1 MIYVIRLQ
9 LVLNYLTY
17 KSPRPLR
24 YANAQKL
31 KEEKIEMF
39 FRYNSRLG
47 ETSKLNMNYKRK
59 VLLIEDDSVLRE
71 NTAEL
76 LELSDYEVAT
86 ASNGN
91 KGVKAAKAFMPDVV
105 VCDIMMPE
113 LDGYGVLDKLL
124 KDQSTMH
131 IPFIFLSAKTEKED
145 IRKGMNLGADDY
157 LTKPFEEQDLI
168 NAIESRLARAA
179 ILKELDGSDQDSGIY
194 KADDIKTIH
203 EFKNYLDDNGQEIEF
218 LQGEEIYREGGN
230 VHMVY
235 LILKG
240 IVKTHKLD
248 ENGKELITGIFN
260 ADEFFGF
267 SSLSANEVYEEYA
280 TAMEDTILVGVSKEK
295 LNVVLQKNNGLA
307 LQLMHVLAE
316 NLTDAKQQL
325 LEMAYGSVR
334 KKTASTILKF
344 ADKLKRD
351 KQGNMHILRSDL
363 ASVAGMATETLIRT
377 LSSFKKE
384 GLIAMEDHNIRILDK
399 ETLSRIY

>member
-1 MIYVIRLQ
+1 M
-9 LVLNYLTY
+9 
-17 KSPRPLR
+17 
-24 YANAQKL
+24 
-31 KEEKIEMF
+31 
-39 FRYNSRLG
+39 
-47 ETSKLNMNYKRK
+47 RK
-59 VLLIEDDSVLRE
+59 VLLIEDDPVLRE

-76 LELSDYEVAT
+76 LGLSDYEVVT
-86 ASNGN
+86 ASDGR
-91 KGVKAAKAFMPDVV
+91 KGVKEAKAHLPNVII
-105 VCDIMMPE
+105 CDIMMPE
-113 LDGYGVLDKLL
+113 LDGYGVLEHLG
-124 KDQSTMH
+124 KDDSTMH

-157 LTKPFEEQDLI
+157 LTKPFEEKDLF

-179 ILKELDGSDQDSGIY
+179 ILKELESPKKIDDIHT
-194 KADDIKTIH
+194 DDIKTIH
-203 EFKNYLDDNGQEIEF
+203 EFKNYMDDNGEELKF

-248 ENGKELITGIFN
+248 ENGKELITGIYN

-267 SSLSANEVYEEYA
+267 SSLTANEIYEEYA
-280 TAMEDTILVGVSKEK
+280 TAMEDSILVGVNKEK
-295 LNVVLQKNNGLA
+295 LSTVLRENHDLA
-307 LQLMHVLAE
+307 LELMHVLAE
-316 NLTDAKQQL
+316 SLTDAKQQL

-344 ADKLKRD
+344 ADKLKQD
-351 KQGNMHILRSDL
+351 KHGNMHILRSDL

-384 GLIAMEDHNIRILDK
+384 GLIAMEDHNIRILDE

>member
-1 MIYVIRLQ
+1 M
-9 LVLNYLTY
+9 
-17 KSPRPLR
+17 
-24 YANAQKL
+24 
-31 KEEKIEMF
+31 
-39 FRYNSRLG
+39 
-47 ETSKLNMNYKRK
+47 RK

-76 LELSDYEVAT
+76 LELSDYEVLT
-86 ASNGN
+86 ASNGK
-91 KGVKAAKAFMPDVV
+91 KGVKAAKTYLPDVI

-113 LDGYGVLDKLL
+113 LDGYGVLEKLS
-124 KDQSTMH
+124 KEESTMH

-157 LTKPFEEQDLI
+157 LTKPFEEKDLR

-179 ILKELDGSDQDSGIY
+179 ILKELESPEKGYENHI
-194 KADDIKTIH
+194 DDIKTIH
-203 EFKNYLDDNGQEIEF
+203 EFKNYLDDNGEETEF
-218 LQGEEIYREGGN
+218 TQGEEIYREGGN

-248 ENGKELITGIFN
+248 ENGKELITGIYN

-267 SSLSANEVYEEYA
+267 SSLTANEIYEEYA
-280 TAMEDTILVGVSKEK
+280 TAMEESILVGVNKEK
-295 LNVVLQKNNGLA
+295 LSAVLQENHSLT
-307 LQLMHVLAE
+307 LELMHVLAE
-316 NLTDAKQQL
+316 SLTDAKKQL

-344 ADKLKRD
+344 ADKLKQD
-351 KQGNMHILRSDL
+351 KHGNLHILRSDL

-384 GLIAMEDHNIRILDK
+384 GLIAMEDHSIRILDE
-399 ETLSRIY
+399 ETLRRIY

>member
-1 MIYVIRLQ
+1 M
-9 LVLNYLTY
+9 
-17 KSPRPLR
+17 
-24 YANAQKL
+24 
-31 KEEKIEMF
+31 
-39 FRYNSRLG
+39 
-47 ETSKLNMNYKRK
+47 RK

-76 LELSDYEVAT
+76 LGLSDYKVVT
-86 ASNGN
+86 ASNG
-91 KGVKAAKAFMPDVV
+91 KEGVKAAKTFMPDVI

-113 LDGYGVLDKLL
+113 LDGYGVLKKLIE
-124 KDQSTMH
+124 DEATMH
-131 IPFIFLSAKTEKED
+131 IPFIFLSAKTEKDD

-157 LTKPFEEQDLI
+157 LTKPFEEKDLI

-179 ILKELDGSDQDSGIY
+179 ILKELESSEKVYEDHEDNE
-194 KADDIKTIH
+194 IKNVH
-203 EFKNYLDDNGQEIEF
+203 EFKNYLDDNGEEF
-218 LQGEEIYREGGN
+218 KFSQGEEIYREGGN
-230 VHMVY
+230 VHMVF

-267 SSLSANEVYEEYA
+267 SSLTANEIYEEYA
-280 TAMEDTILVGVSKEK
+280 TAMEDATLVGVNKQK
-295 LNVVLQKNNGLA
+295 LTAVLRQNHALA
-307 LQLMHVLAE
+307 LELMHALAE
-316 NLTDAKQQL
+316 SLTDTKQQL

-344 ADKLKRD
+344 ADKLKQD
-351 KQGNMHILRSDL
+351 EHGNLHILRSDL

-384 GLIAMEDHNIRILDK
+384 GLIAMENHSIRILDE
-399 ETLSRIY
+399 ETLRRVY

>member
-1 MIYVIRLQ
+1 MR
-9 LVLNYLTY
+9 
-17 KSPRPLR
+17 
-24 YANAQKL
+24 
-31 KEEKIEMF
+31 KI
-39 FRYNSRLG
+39 
-47 ETSKLNMNYKRK
+47 
-59 VLLIEDDSVLRE
+59 LLIEDDPVLRE

-76 LELSDYEVAT
+76 LELSEYEVVT
-86 ASNGN
+86 ASNGK
-91 KGVKAAKAFMPDVV
+91 KGVMAAKAHLPNVI

-113 LDGYGVLDKLL
+113 LDGYGVLEKLS
-124 KDQSTMH
+124 KAESTKH

-157 LTKPFEEQDLI
+157 LTKPFEENDLI

-179 ILKELDGSDQDSGIY
+179 ILKELESPEKESESHIE
-194 KADDIKTIH
+194 DDIKTIH
-203 EFKNYLDDNGQEIEF
+203 EFKNFLDDNGEEIEF
-218 LQGEEIYREGGN
+218 AQGEEIYHEGGN

-267 SSLSANEVYEEYA
+267 SSLTTYEVYEEYA
-280 TAMEDTILVGVSKEK
+280 TAMEDSTIVGVKKEK
-295 LNVVLQKNNGLA
+295 LIAVLQENHALA
-307 LQLMHVLAE
+307 LELMHVLAE
-316 NLTDAKQQL
+316 SLTDTKQQL

-344 ADKLKRD
+344 ADKLQQD
-351 KQGNMHILRSDL
+351 KHGNIHILRSDL

-384 GLIAMEDHNIRILDK
+384 GLIAMENHNIRILDK

>member
-1 MIYVIRLQ
+1 M
-9 LVLNYLTY
+9 
-17 KSPRPLR
+17 
-24 YANAQKL
+24 
-31 KEEKIEMF
+31 
-39 FRYNSRLG
+39 
-47 ETSKLNMNYKRK
+47 RK

-76 LELSDYEVAT
+76 LELSDYEVVT
-86 ASNGN
+86 ASNGK
-91 KGVKAAKAFMPDVV
+91 KGVKAAKIYLPDVI

-113 LDGYGVLDKLL
+113 LDGYGVLEKLS
-124 KDQSTMH
+124 KIESTMH

-157 LTKPFEEQDLI
+157 LTKPFEEKDLI

-179 ILKELDGSDQDSGIY
+179 ILKELESPVKVYENHID
-194 KADDIKTIH
+194 DDIKTIH
-203 EFKNYLDDNGQEIEF
+203 EFKNYLDDNGEEIKF
-218 LQGEEIYREGGN
+218 SQGEEIYREGGN

-267 SSLSANEVYEEYA
+267 SSFTANEIYEEYA
-280 TAMEDTILVGVSKEK
+280 TAMEDSTLVGVNKEK
-295 LNVVLQKNNGLA
+295 LIAVLQENHGLA
-307 LQLMHVLAE
+307 LELMHVLAE
-316 NLTDAKQQL
+316 SLTDAKQQL

-344 ADKLKRD
+344 ADKLKQD
-351 KQGNMHILRSDL
+351 KHGNMHILRSDL

-384 GLIAMEDHNIRILDK
+384 GLIAMEDHNIRILDE

>member
-1 MIYVIRLQ
+1 M
-9 LVLNYLTY
+9 
-17 KSPRPLR
+17 
-24 YANAQKL
+24 
-31 KEEKIEMF
+31 
-39 FRYNSRLG
+39 
-47 ETSKLNMNYKRK
+47 RK

-76 LELSDYEVAT
+76 LELSDYEVVT
-86 ASNGN
+86 ASNGK
-91 KGVKAAKAFMPDVV
+91 KGVKAAKTSLPDVI

-113 LDGYGVLDKLL
+113 LDGYGVLEKLS
-124 KDQSTMH
+124 KDESTMH

-157 LTKPFEEQDLI
+157 LTKPFEEKDLR
-168 NAIESRLARAA
+168 NAIESRLARSA
-179 ILKELDGSDQDSGIY
+179 ILKELQNPEKDNENHI
-194 KADDIKTIH
+194 DDIKTIH
-203 EFKNYLDDNGQEIEF
+203 EFKNYLDDNGEETEF
-218 LQGEEIYREGGN
+218 TQGEEIYREGGN

-248 ENGKELITGIFN
+248 ENGKELITGIYN

-267 SSLSANEVYEEYA
+267 SSLTANEIYEEYA
-280 TAMEDTILVGVSKEK
+280 TAMEESILVGVNKEK
-295 LNVVLQKNNGLA
+295 LSAVLQENHSLTLK
-307 LQLMHVLAE
+307 LMHVLAE
-316 NLTDAKQQL
+316 SLTDAKKQL

-344 ADKLKRD
+344 ADKLKQD
-351 KQGNMHILRSDL
+351 KHGNLHILRSDL

-384 GLIAMEDHNIRILDK
+384 GLIAMEDHSIRILDE
-399 ETLSRIY
+399 ETLRRIY

>member
-1 MIYVIRLQ
+1 M
-9 LVLNYLTY
+9 
-17 KSPRPLR
+17 
-24 YANAQKL
+24 
-31 KEEKIEMF
+31 
-39 FRYNSRLG
+39 
-47 ETSKLNMNYKRK
+47 RK

-76 LELSDYEVAT
+76 LELSDYEVVT
-86 ASNGN
+86 ASNGK
-91 KGVKAAKAFMPDVV
+91 KGVKAAKTNLPDVI

-113 LDGYGVLDKLL
+113 LDGYGVLEKLI
-124 KDQSTMH
+124 KNESTMH

-157 LTKPFEEQDLI
+157 LTKPFEEKDLI

-179 ILKELDGSDQDSGIY
+179 ILKELEGSEKEYENHID
-194 KADDIKTIH
+194 DDIKTIH
-203 EFKNYLDDNGQEIEF
+203 EFKNYLDDNGEEIEF
-218 LQGEEIYREGGN
+218 SQGEEIYREGGN

-248 ENGKELITGIFN
+248 ENGKELITGIYN

-267 SSLSANEVYEEYA
+267 SSLTANEIYEEYA
-280 TAMEDTILVGVSKEK
+280 TVMEDSTLVGVNKEK
-295 LNVVLQKNNGLA
+295 LSVVLRENHGLA
-307 LQLMHVLAE
+307 LELMHVLAE
-316 NLTDAKQQL
+316 SLTDAKQQL

-334 KKTASTILKF
+334 KKTASTVLKF
-344 ADKLKRD
+344 ADKLKQD
-351 KQGNMHILRSDL
+351 KHGNMHILRSDL

-384 GLIAMEDHNIRILDK
+384 GLIAMEDHNIRILDE
-399 ETLSRIY
+399 ETLRRIY

>member
-1 MIYVIRLQ
+1 M
-9 LVLNYLTY
+9 
-17 KSPRPLR
+17 
-24 YANAQKL
+24 
-31 KEEKIEMF
+31 
-39 FRYNSRLG
+39 
-47 ETSKLNMNYKRK
+47 RK
-59 VLLIEDDSVLRE
+59 VLLIEDDPVLRE

-76 LELSDYEVAT
+76 LELSEYEVVT
-86 ASNGN
+86 ASNGK
-91 KGVKAAKAFMPDVV
+91 KGVKAAKKHLPDVI

-113 LDGYGVLDKLL
+113 LDGYGVLDQLG
-124 KDQSTMH
+124 KDESTRH

-157 LTKPFEEQDLI
+157 LTKPFEEQDLF
-168 NAIESRLARAA
+168 NAIESRLARVS
-179 ILKELDGSDQDSGIY
+179 ILKELEKPAKDKGNLIG
-194 KADDIKTIH
+194 DDIKTIH
-203 EFKNYLDDNGQEIEF
+203 EFKNYLDDNGEEF
-218 LQGEEIYREGGN
+218 NFSQGEEIYREGGN

-260 ADEFFGF
+260 VDEFFGF
-267 SSLSANEVYEEYA
+267 SSLTANEIYEEYA
-280 TAMEDTILVGVSKEK
+280 TAMEDSILVGVNKEK
-295 LNVVLQKNNGLA
+295 LSTVLRENHSLA
-307 LQLMHVLAE
+307 LELMHVLAE

-344 ADKLKRD
+344 ADKLKQD
-351 KQGNMHILRSDL
+351 KHGNIHILRSDL

-384 GLIAMEDHNIRILDK
+384 GLIAMEDHSIRILDE

>member
-1 MIYVIRLQ
+1 M
-9 LVLNYLTY
+9 
-17 KSPRPLR
+17 
-24 YANAQKL
+24 
-31 KEEKIEMF
+31 
-39 FRYNSRLG
+39 
-47 ETSKLNMNYKRK
+47 RK

-76 LELSDYEVAT
+76 LELSDYEVLT
-86 ASNGN
+86 ASNGK
-91 KGVKAAKAFMPDVV
+91 KGVKAAKTYLPDVI

-113 LDGYGVLDKLL
+113 LDGYGVLEKLS
-124 KDQSTMH
+124 KEESTMH

-157 LTKPFEEQDLI
+157 LTKPFEEKDLR

-179 ILKELDGSDQDSGIY
+179 ILKELESPEKGYENHI
-194 KADDIKTIH
+194 DDVKTIH
-203 EFKNYLDDNGQEIEF
+203 EFKNYLDDNGEEIEF
-218 LQGEEIYREGGN
+218 AQGEEIYREGGN

-248 ENGKELITGIFN
+248 ENGKELITGIYN

-267 SSLSANEVYEEYA
+267 SSLTANEIYEEYA
-280 TAMEDTILVGVSKEK
+280 TAMEESILVGVNKEK
-295 LNVVLQKNNGLA
+295 LSAVLQENHSLT
-307 LQLMHVLAE
+307 LELMHVLAE
-316 NLTDAKQQL
+316 SLTDAKKQL

-344 ADKLKRD
+344 ADKLKQD
-351 KQGNMHILRSDL
+351 KHGNLHILRSDL

-384 GLIAMEDHNIRILDK
+384 GLIAMEDHSIRILDE
-399 ETLSRIY
+399 ETLRRIY

>member
-1 MIYVIRLQ
+1 M
-9 LVLNYLTY
+9 
-17 KSPRPLR
+17 
-24 YANAQKL
+24 
-31 KEEKIEMF
+31 
-39 FRYNSRLG
+39 
-47 ETSKLNMNYKRK
+47 RK

-76 LELSDYEVAT
+76 LELSDYEVLT
-86 ASNGN
+86 ASNGK
-91 KGVKAAKAFMPDVV
+91 KGVKAAKIYLPDVI

-113 LDGYGVLDKLL
+113 LDGYGVLKKLS
-124 KDQSTMH
+124 KEESTMH

-157 LTKPFEEQDLI
+157 LTKPFEEKDLI

-179 ILKELDGSDQDSGIY
+179 ILKELESPVKVYENHID
-194 KADDIKTIH
+194 DDIKTIH
-203 EFKNYLDDNGQEIEF
+203 EFKNYLDDNGEEIKF
-218 LQGEEIYREGGN
+218 SQGEEIYREGGN

-267 SSLSANEVYEEYA
+267 SSFTANEIYEEYA
-280 TAMEDTILVGVSKEK
+280 TAMEDSTLVGVNKEK
-295 LNVVLQKNNGLA
+295 LIAVLQENHGLA
-307 LQLMHVLAE
+307 LELMHVLAE
-316 NLTDAKQQL
+316 SLTDAKQQL

-344 ADKLKRD
+344 ADKLKQD
-351 KQGNMHILRSDL
+351 KHGNMHILRSDL

-384 GLIAMEDHNIRILDK
+384 GLIAMEDHNIRILDE

>member
-1 MIYVIRLQ
+1 M
-9 LVLNYLTY
+9 
-17 KSPRPLR
+17 
-24 YANAQKL
+24 
-31 KEEKIEMF
+31 
-39 FRYNSRLG
+39 
-47 ETSKLNMNYKRK
+47 RK

-76 LELSDYEVAT
+76 LELSDYEVVT
-86 ASNGN
+86 ASNGK
-91 KGVKAAKAFMPDVV
+91 KGVKAAKIYLPDVI

-113 LDGYGVLDKLL
+113 LDGYGVLEKLS
-124 KDQSTMH
+124 KIESTMH

-157 LTKPFEEQDLI
+157 LTKPFEEKDLI

-179 ILKELDGSDQDSGIY
+179 ILKELESPVKVYENHID
-194 KADDIKTIH
+194 DDIKTIH
-203 EFKNYLDDNGQEIEF
+203 EFKNYLDDNGEEIKF
-218 LQGEEIYREGGN
+218 SQGEEIYREGGN

-267 SSLSANEVYEEYA
+267 SSLTANEIYEEYA
-280 TAMEDTILVGVSKEK
+280 TAMEDSTLVGVNKEK
-295 LNVVLQKNNGLA
+295 LTAVLQENHGLA
-307 LQLMHVLAE
+307 LELMHVLAE
-316 NLTDAKQQL
+316 SLTDAKQQL

-344 ADKLKRD
+344 ADKLKQD
-351 KQGNMHILRSDL
+351 KHGNMHILRSDL

-384 GLIAMEDHNIRILDK
+384 GLIAMEDHNIRILDE

>member
-1 MIYVIRLQ
+1 M
-9 LVLNYLTY
+9 
-17 KSPRPLR
+17 
-24 YANAQKL
+24 
-31 KEEKIEMF
+31 
-39 FRYNSRLG
+39 G
-47 ETSKLNMNYKRK
+47 K

-76 LELSDYEVAT
+76 LELSKYEVIT
-86 ASNGN
+86 ASNGK
-91 KGVKAAKAFMPDVV
+91 KGVKAAKTHLPNVI

-113 LDGYGVLDKLL
+113 LDGYGVLAKLSKDK
-124 KDQSTMH
+124 STMH

-157 LTKPFEEQDLI
+157 LTKPFEENDLI
-168 NAIESRLARAA
+168 NAIESRLARTE
-179 ILKELDGSDQDSGIY
+179 ILKELEYPEKEYESHIE
-194 KADDIKTIH
+194 DDIKTIH
-203 EFKNYLDDNGQEIEF
+203 EFKNYLDDNGEEIEF
-218 LQGEEIYREGGN
+218 SQGEEIYREGGN

-248 ENGKELITGIFN
+248 ENGKELITGIYN

-267 SSLSANEVYEEYA
+267 SSLTAHEVYEEYA
-280 TAMEDTILVGVSKEK
+280 TAMEDSTLVGVNKEK
-295 LNVVLQKNNGLA
+295 LTAVLKVNHGLA
-307 LQLMHVLAE
+307 LELMHILAE
-316 NLTDAKQQL
+316 SLTDAKQQL

-344 ADKLKRD
+344 ADKLQQD
-351 KQGNMHILRSDL
+351 KHGNIHILRSDL

>member
-1 MIYVIRLQ
+1 M
-9 LVLNYLTY
+9 
-17 KSPRPLR
+17 
-24 YANAQKL
+24 
-31 KEEKIEMF
+31 
-39 FRYNSRLG
+39 
-47 ETSKLNMNYKRK
+47 RK

-76 LELSDYEVAT
+76 LELSNYEVVT
-86 ASNGN
+86 ASNGK
-91 KGVKAAKAFMPDVV
+91 KGVKAAKTYLPDVI

-113 LDGYGVLDKLL
+113 LDGYGVLEKLG
-124 KDQSTMH
+124 KYESTMH

-157 LTKPFEEQDLI
+157 LTKPFEEKDLR

-179 ILKELDGSDQDSGIY
+179 ILKELESPEKVYENHID
-194 KADDIKTIH
+194 DDIKTIH
-203 EFKNYLDDNGQEIEF
+203 EFKNYLDDNGEEF
-218 LQGEEIYREGGN
+218 EFSQGEEIYREGGN

-267 SSLSANEVYEEYA
+267 SSLTANEIYEEYA
-280 TAMEDTILVGVSKEK
+280 TAMEDSTLVGVNKEK
-295 LNVVLQKNNGLA
+295 LSAVLQENHGLA
-307 LQLMHVLAE
+307 MELMHVLAE
-316 NLTDAKQQL
+316 SLTDAKQQL

-344 ADKLKRD
+344 ADKLKQD
-351 KQGNMHILRSDL
+351 KHGNMHILRSDL

-384 GLIAMEDHNIRILDK
+384 GLIAMEDHNIRILDE

>member
-1 MIYVIRLQ
+1 M
-9 LVLNYLTY
+9 
-17 KSPRPLR
+17 
-24 YANAQKL
+24 
-31 KEEKIEMF
+31 
-39 FRYNSRLG
+39 
-47 ETSKLNMNYKRK
+47 RK

-76 LELSDYEVAT
+76 LELSDYEVVT
-86 ASNGN
+86 ASNGK
-91 KGVKAAKAFMPDVV
+91 KGVKAAKTNVPDVI

-113 LDGYGVLDKLL
+113 LDGYGVLEKLI
-124 KDQSTMH
+124 KNESTMH

-157 LTKPFEEQDLI
+157 LTKPFEEKDLI

-179 ILKELDGSDQDSGIY
+179 ILKELEGSEKEYENHID
-194 KADDIKTIH
+194 DDIKTIH
-203 EFKNYLDDNGQEIEF
+203 EFKNYLDDNGEEIEF
-218 LQGEEIYREGGN
+218 SQGEEIYREGGN

-267 SSLSANEVYEEYA
+267 SSLTANEIYEEYA
-280 TAMEDTILVGVSKEK
+280 TAMEDSTLVGVNKEK
-295 LNVVLQKNNGLA
+295 LSAVLRENHGLA
-307 LQLMHVLAE
+307 MELMHVLAE
-316 NLTDAKQQL
+316 SLTDAKQQL

-334 KKTASTILKF
+334 KKTASTVLKF
-344 ADKLKRD
+344 ADKLKQD
-351 KQGNMHILRSDL
+351 KHGNMHILRSDL

-384 GLIAMEDHNIRILDK
+384 GLIAMEDHNIRILDE
-399 ETLSRIY
+399 ETLRRIY